1 MTRPSRKIRKL
12 RLTEDMKLAKV
23 ILPAGQA
30 KPGVFEAVDI
40 SNHSE
45 ADQRAMVRLRG
56 GNAAD
61 RNCDTGRR
69 TIRRR
74 SRLGTAPMAKLL
86 SDREINA
93 CEWYAAAYSARYET
107 LGITANY
114 AAVGGGRGGCNFD
127 HGPKTKEQEQ
137 AVEHFDYARA
147 GISPSV
153 LELFEDVVLR
163 CGLIGRRAL
172 AFKVAV
178 LQLIARIEG
187 KVEL

>member
-1 MTRPSRKIRKL
+1 MTRPSRKIRKP
-12 RLTEDMKLAKV
+12 RITEDVKLARL

-45 ADQRAMVRLRG
+45 ADQRKMVRSG
-56 GNAAD
+56 E
-61 RNCDTGRR
+61 RR

-74 SRLGTAPMAKLL
+74 SRLGCAPIRKMLT
-86 SDREINA
+86 DREIAA

-114 AAVGGGRGGCNFD
+114 AAAGGNGGSGFD
-127 HGPKTKEQEQ
+127 HLPKTKQQEQ
-137 AVEHFDYARA
+137 ALQYFDYARA

-178 LQLIARIEG
+178 LQLIERIEG